1 VQQSELPDEV
11 QNALQ
16 QDYADCC
23 EVVRGKDLSTVQ
35 KHRFTRRHFNKV
47 DPKYQ
52 PLLPAFICPAFA
64 GLYDECKSAK

>member
-1 VQQSELPDEV
+1 MQQSELPDEV

-52 PLLPAFICPAFA
+52 PLLPAFICPAFV
-64 GLYDECKSAK
+64 GLYDQCKSAK